1 MTLKINIMLV
11 SILVAIILVLA
22 GITYTYTQSISRHT
36 VERHQQAL
44 TKEAAKMVQMWLDH
58 RFKLIDALAHT
69 LEDLY
74 LTQGQDPRPILKMT
88 MAAGNFSDVY
98 LGLFNGTMIDGAN
111 WRAAADYD
119 PRTRPWYRRAMEEQK
134 LTLTRPFMDAG
145 FWKMVIAVVV
155 PLVHNNQVVGVLS
168 ANIILDTLQ
177 ASVMDL
183 RIGRYG
189 YAFII
194 DSQGTVLVHQNKS
207 LMMTTKIQESDPGL
221 SAFGAYFPGREAGSF
236 SYRDRMLSFHK
247 LTDTGWYLCTN
258 VDQEEALALAKNT
271 DMLFAMAVVL
281 KILGILALLLF
292 LTVGGSALILF
303 ISKNRFEAIVSGK
316 DKDLRG
322 EIIRRKEL
330 ETRYRTLFNMATNA
344 IMLTRNGIYIE
355 CNQKALDMFGLA
367 EDKIIGRTMLDLSP
381 DTQMDGTATKL
392 KLRQVEQ
399 SRASGGS
406 DVFKWTF
413 SRADGSEFP
422 AEIGI
427 STLKLD
433 REMVKMY
440 SIWDISKRV
449 NAEQNLRQAQKMA
462 AMGEMLSAIAHQW
475 RQPLN
480 ALSSYIASLTPA
492 FYNQMISAPF
502 IEKLVRESDA
512 QIQFMSRT
520 INDFREY
527 FRPSKNKH
535 TFEIMD
541 AIQSAIKLVR
551 PQLKQNN
558 IILDLELDDAEVSMP
573 ILGYKNE
580 FVHVLVN
587 IISNA
592 KDAINERQANAPNR
606 SVHKLINLAVLKNSD
621 EICLEIQ
628 DTGCGIPSH
637 LMEKIF
643 TPYFTTKGTATG
655 TGIGLYMAK
664 MIVEKEMKGMIHV
677 ENRYT
682 GVMFRIC
689 LPLAPGK
696 NANEDNKENYD

>member
-1 MTLKINIMLV
+1 
-11 SILVAIILVLA
+11 
-22 GITYTYTQSISRHT
+22 
-36 VERHQQAL
+36 
-44 TKEAAKMVQMWLDH
+44 
-58 RFKLIDALAHT
+58 
-69 LEDLY
+69 
-74 LTQGQDPRPILKMT
+74 
-88 MAAGNFSDVY
+88 
-98 LGLFNGTMIDGAN
+98 
-111 WRAAADYD
+111 
-119 PRTRPWYRRAMEEQK
+119 
-134 LTLTRPFMDAG
+134 
-145 FWKMVIAVVV
+145 
-155 PLVHNNQVVGVLS
+155 
-168 ANIILDTLQ
+168 
-177 ASVMDL
+177 
-183 RIGRYG
+183 
-189 YAFII
+189 
-194 DSQGTVLVHQNKS
+194 
-207 LMMTTKIQESDPGL
+207 
-221 SAFGAYFPGREAGSF
+221 
-236 SYRDRMLSFHK
+236 
-247 LTDTGWYLCTN
+247 
-258 VDQEEALALAKNT
+258 
-271 DMLFAMAVVL
+271 
-281 KILGILALLLF
+281 
-292 LTVGGSALILF
+292 
-303 ISKNRFEAIVSGK
+303 
-316 DKDLRG
+316 
-322 EIIRRKEL
+322 
-330 ETRYRTLFNMATNA
+330 
-344 IMLTRNGIYIE
+344 
-355 CNQKALDMFGLA
+355 
-367 EDKIIGRTMLDLSP
+367 
-381 DTQMDGTATKL
+381 
-392 KLRQVEQ
+392 
-399 SRASGGS
+399 
-406 DVFKWTF
+406 VFKWTF

-433 REMVKMY
+433 REMVKMF

-502 IEKLVRESDA
+502 IEKLVREADT

-541 AIQSAIKLVR
+541 AIQSAIKLVK
-551 PQLKQNN
+551 PQLKQNH
-558 IILDLELDDAEVSMP
+558 IILDLDLDNAEVSMP

-592 KDAINERQANAPNR
+592 KDAINERQANSPNR
-606 SVHKLINLAVLKNSD
+606 SVHKLINLAVFKNSD
-621 EICLEIQ
+621 QICLEIK

-682 GVMFRIC
+682 GVMFKIC
-689 LPLAPGK
+689 LPLALGE
-696 NANEDNKENYD
+696 NTTEDDK

>member
-22 GITYTYTQSISRHT
+22 GITYTYTRTISRHT
-36 VERHQQAL
+36 VESHQQGLAQ
-44 TKEAAKMVQMWLDH
+44 EAAKMTQMWLDH
-58 RFKLIDALAHT
+58 RFKLIDALART

-74 LTQGQDPRPILKMT
+74 LTRGQDPRPILKMT
-88 MAAGNFSDVY
+88 MAAGDFSDVY
-98 LGLFNGTMIDGAN
+98 LGLFNGTMIDGAD
-111 WRAAADYD
+111 WRAPKDYD
-119 PRTRPWYRRAMEEQK
+119 PRTRPWYTRAMEEKK
-134 LTLTRPFMDAG
+134 LALTRPFLDQG

-221 SAFGAYFPGREAGSF
+221 SKFGTYFPGRDVGSF
-236 SYRDRMLSFHK
+236 SYRDRILSFHK
-247 LTDTGWYLCTN
+247 LNDSGWYLCTN

-271 DMLFAMAVVL
+271 GMLFAMAMVL

-292 LTVGGSALILF
+292 LAVGGFALILF

-330 ETRYRTLFNMATNA
+330 ETRYHTLFNMATNA
-344 IMLTRNGIYIE
+344 IMLTKNGTYIE
-355 CNQKALDMFGLA
+355 CNQKALNMFGLA
-367 EDKIIGRTMLDLSP
+367 QDQIIGKTMLDLSP

-392 KLRQVEQ
+392 KLTQVEQ
-399 SRASGGS
+399 PNASGGS

-413 SRADGSEFP
+413 KRADGSEFP

-433 REMVKMY
+433 QEMVNVY
-440 SIWDISKRV
+440 SVWDISKRV

-492 FYNQMISAPF
+492 FYNQMISSTF
-502 IEKLVRESDA
+502 IEKLVREADT

-535 TFEIMD
+535 TFEMMD
-541 AIQSAIKLVR
+541 AIQSAIKLVK
-551 PQLKQNN
+551 PQLRQHH
-558 IILDLELDDAEVSMP
+558 ITLDLDQADPGAPMP

-587 IISNA
+587 VLSNA
-592 KDAINERQANAPNR
+592 KDAINERQAGSPKR
-606 SVHKLINLAVLKNSD
+606 SVHKLINLSVVRHSD
-621 EICLEIQ
+621 QVCLEIQ
-628 DTGCGIPSH
+628 DTGCGIPPH
-637 LMEKIF
+637 LLDKIF

-664 MIVEKEMKGMIHV
+664 MIVEKEMKGIIQV

-682 GVMFRIC
+682 GAMFRIC
-689 LPLAPGK
+689 LPLSP
-696 NANEDNKENYD
+696 EENPLKDKRES

>member
-1 MTLKINIMLV
+1 MTLKINIILV
-11 SILVAIILVLA
+11 SVLVAIILVLA
-22 GITYTYTQSISRHT
+22 GITYTYTQSISRQT
-36 VERHQQAL
+36 VENHQQAL
-44 TKEAAKMVQMWLDH
+44 TKEATKMVQLWLDH
-58 RFKLIDALAHT
+58 RFKLVNALAHT

-88 MAAGNFSDVY
+88 MEAGNFSDVY
-98 LGLFNGTMIDGAN
+98 LGLYNGTMIDGAD
-111 WRAAADYD
+111 WYASRDYD
-119 PRTRPWYRRAMEEQK
+119 PRTRPWYKRGMEEQK
-134 LTLTRPFMDAG
+134 ITLTRPFMDQG

-155 PLVHNNQVVGVLS
+155 PLVHDSQVVGVLS

-189 YAFII
+189 SAFIV

-207 LMMTTKIQESDPGL
+207 LMMTTKIQESDPAL
-221 SAFGAYFPGREAGSF
+221 SKFGSYFPGRDAGSF

-271 DMLFAMAVVL
+271 DMLFAMAMVL
-281 KILGILALLLF
+281 KILGILALLF
-292 LTVGGSALILF
+292 FITVGGSALILF

-316 DKDLRG
+316 DEDLRG
-322 EIIRRKEL
+322 EIVRRKEL
-330 ETRYRTLFNMATNA
+330 ETRYRTLFNTATNA
-344 IMLTRNGIYIE
+344 IMLSKNGIYIE
-355 CNQKALDMFGLA
+355 CNQKALDMFELA
-367 EDKIIGRTMLDLSP
+367 EADIIGRTMLDLSP
-381 DTQMDGTATKL
+381 DTQEDGTATKL
-392 KLRQVEQ
+392 KLTQLQQ
-399 SRASGGS
+399 SRAQGGS

-427 STLKLD
+427 STLELD
-433 REMVKMY
+433 KEMVKVY

-462 AMGEMLSAIAHQW
+462 AMGEMMSAIAHQW

-492 FYNQMISAPF
+492 FYNQMISASF
-502 IEKLVRESDA
+502 VEKLVREADA

-527 FRPSKNKH
+527 FRPSKKKH

-541 AIQSAIKLVR
+541 AIQNAIKLVK
-551 PQLKQNN
+551 PQLRQNN
-558 IILDLELDDAEVSMP
+558 ITLDLELDDAEAPMT

-592 KDAINERQANAPNR
+592 KDAINERQAGSPDR
-606 SVHKLINLAVLKNSD
+606 TVHRLINLAVRKSSD

-664 MIVEKEMKGMIHV
+664 MIVEKEMKGHIHV

-682 GVMFRIC
+682 GVMFRIR
-689 LPLAPGK
+689 LPLALSE
-696 NANEDNKENYD
+696 NAQKDNKENHD